1 MNLRKSGNDLIDHS
15 EAMSKLEPPR
25 RKRITLGKLIYFAII
40 IALVVFAL
48 YYLINRIFFV
58 KGMGVFT
65 ATETRIATVDPAR
78 IDEINVVRNQEVHR
92 GDTLVVVDYEGA
104 WGGRTYT
111 PVQTSTTTQKDQSKI
126 IGAQK
131 DLQLLRLEKDRYT
144 EELATAQKELENA
157 RELYRK
163 ELLTT
168 SELRKYKE
176 KIEDIEF
183 KLQKVNKSIQY
194 EYLVIRNLKEAGS
207 EKTVVRNTGGSG
219 YGGHGDRHLIA
230 THDGIVATVK
240 KTPYEVVDQTETI
253 LTLANTNDRYVI
265 TYFDFRYRRYVRPGT
280 YVKVM
285 FNDGYSYR
293 GIIRQ
298 IYRESDYLLE
308 EFRKE
313 FSLREKF
320 IVSKVFVIPKTRLKP
335 EDFLSVARQR
345 KTDPKLI
352 FDELVQ
358 TGYINKKGELIA
370 PPDEN
375 LVLLN
380 NANRPYLREIRSTF
394 LNLLRELDKHILNC
408 SVSIHY
414 PKLKAADREGYSL
427 HLETVLMEKLQPNR
441 QKPIP
446 LTQPIQQQ
454 PKPAETVKK
463 PAPAP
468 KPKVEEKKPEPKP
481 EVTKPKPAEKPKAEE
496 KKPEEKK
503 AEEKKAEE
511 TKKPEAPKTSM
522 NFKSMYDQALDQL
535 WSGDALKA
543 ERTFNDLLAMNP
555 HHYLAPNVHYWL
567 GEIQY
572 ARQDYERSASHFK
585 TVIDEYPQSHKVSD
599 ARLRLAMTYIC
610 LDRKNQAINELEVLS
625 RQQNFEK
632 KKKVDELLIELKKQS

>member
-65 ATETRIATVDPAR
+65 ATETHIATVEPAR
-78 IDEINVVRNQEVHR
+78 IDRIDVVRNQEIHR

-111 PVQTSTTTQKDQSKI
+111 TGQQTSTTTQRDQTKI

-144 EELATAQKELENA
+144 DELETVTKDLETA

-168 SELRKYKE
+168 SELKKYKE
-176 KIEDIEF
+176 KVDDATF

-194 EYLVIRNLKEAGS
+194 EWMTIKNLKESGT

-219 YGGHGDRHLIA
+219 YGGHADRHLIA

-240 KTPYEVVDQTETI
+240 KEPYEVVDQTETI
-253 LTLANTNDRYVI
+253 LTLANTDDRYVV
-265 TYFDFRYRRYVRPGT
+265 TYFAFRYRRYVRPGT

-313 FSLREKF
+313 FSLREKY
-320 IVSKVFVIPKTRLKP
+320 IVAKVFVIPETRLKP
-335 EDFLSVARQR
+335 EDFANVARQR
-345 KTDPKLI
+345 KTDAKIIFNELI
-352 FDELVQ
+352 Q
-358 TGYINKKGELIA
+358 TGYINKKGELVA

-380 NANRPYLREIRSTF
+380 NANRPYMREIRGTF
-394 LNLLRELDKHILNC
+394 LNLLRELDKHILGC
-408 SVSIHY
+408 SVSINY
-414 PKLKAADREGYSL
+414 PKLKAADREGYCL

-441 QKPIP
+441 RKEMSVVA
-446 LTQPIQQQ
+446 PIQQEVKEKSVPVKNEPPE
-454 PKPAETVKK
+454 PKKEQKK
-463 PAPAP
+463 PEPAP
-468 KPKVEEKKPEPKP
+468 KQVTEKKKENEKNPEPATEEKKP
-481 EVTKPKPAEKPKAEE
+481 AENKTEE
-496 KKPEEKK
+496 SKK
-503 AEEKKAEE
+503 
-511 TKKPEAPKTSM
+511 EAPQTSR
-522 NFKSMYDQALDQL
+522 NYKSMYDDALNEL
-535 WSGDALKA
+535 WSGDPLKA
-543 ERTFNDLLAMNP
+543 ERAFNELLTMEPN
-555 HHYLAPNVHYWL
+555 HFLAPNVNYWL
-567 GEIQY
+567 GEIQFT
-572 ARQDYERSASHFK
+572 RQNFERSAEFFEN
-585 TVIDEYPQSHKVSD
+585 VIQKFPESHKVSD
-599 ARLRLAMTYIC
+599 ARLRLAMTYIK
-610 LDRKNQAINELEVLS
+610 LDRKNQAIDELETLS
-625 RQQNFEK
+625 KKQDFEK
-632 KKKVDELLIELKKQS
+632 KQLVEELLTKLKKQS